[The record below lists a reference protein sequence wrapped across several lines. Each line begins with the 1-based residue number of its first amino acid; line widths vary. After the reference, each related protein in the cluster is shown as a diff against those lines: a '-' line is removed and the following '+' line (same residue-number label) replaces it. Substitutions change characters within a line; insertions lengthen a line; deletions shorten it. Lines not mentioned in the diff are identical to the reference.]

1 MLFAQRLRMCARA
14 GSCALVALGAACG
27 NAHDPSRDHTLVVA
41 LAAEPTLLLPPLIA
55 ETPGF
60 VVADQ
65 ILERLAEPD
74 STLDIAGDRAF
85 HPRLAD
91 RWAWAPD
98 SLSIAF
104 HIAPNARWHDG
115 RPVTAHDVRFT
126 FAIYTDTAV
135 ASPAASLLTNIDS
148 VEVRND
154 RVAVFW
160 FRRRHAHQFFD
171 ATYHMRI
178 LPEHV
183 LGAAP
188 PGSLRSSAFARAPT
202 GSGPFR
208 FARWVPGQFVELA
221 ANDAFR
227 EGRARFDRI
236 VFTIATDPSA
246 ALARTIAGDIDI
258 MPDLAAAD
266 ASLAARATSLRLVRW
281 PSLSSG
287 LVMLDLHDPVHRDRP
302 HPVLDDPSVRQALAM
317 AIDRAGLTAA
327 ALGDGAEPAK
337 GPLPAALLPDT
348 SQLLPPF
355 DPDAAAALL
364 ESHGWRLPHGSRVRH
379 RGTTPLELALLV
391 SISGAA
397 AQRAAVV
404 MQDQLSRI
412 GARLEIEPV
421 DNATLATRLA
431 SHRFDAALIALDW
444 DPNPLSARQL
454 WGSPGDAS
462 EQSSNFGGYRS
473 EAFDAAMNA
482 ASFALDSTDARLAAT
497 RAWRTLVH
505 DAPAIWL
512 YDFRRV
518 AAIRDCIRPAAVRAD
533 SWWSSLA
540 AWSVSHRCPTRPGRS

>member
-1 MLFAQRLRMCARA
+1 GVGDGRRIAHAHPSRDARRGELNQVVRRPIRQRRPHDDRRCVGTTRLLDQHRQDRRADAVAQLAHHQADVGHRERRPERVGALAQSNCGASAERPVDSDTIAIIENQCGHHRCPVRALQSRTTKHGTARQDLIRCRPTERAPVPMRSRGRLSMLFAQRLRMCARA

-148 VEVRND
+148 VEVRDD

-178 LPEHV
+178 LPKHV

-364 ESHGWRLPHGSRVRH
+364 
-379 RGTTPLELALLV
+379 
-391 SISGAA
+391 
-397 AQRAAVV
+397 
-404 MQDQLSRI
+404 
-412 GARLEIEPV
+412 
-421 DNATLATRLA
+421 
-431 SHRFDAALIALDW
+431 
-444 DPNPLSARQL
+444 
-454 WGSPGDAS
+454 
-462 EQSSNFGGYRS
+462 
-473 EAFDAAMNA
+473 
-482 ASFALDSTDARLAAT
+482 
-497 RAWRTLVH
+497 
-505 DAPAIWL
+505 
-512 YDFRRV
+512 
-518 AAIRDCIRPAAVRAD
+518 
-533 SWWSSLA
+533 
-540 AWSVSHRCPTRPGRS
+540 